1 MTSAA
6 IGEELPLTEVL
17 REARR
22 RHRISQWDLSLE
34 LGVSQRHVS
43 FVELGRARP
52 SRALLLR
59 WLECLQAPLAVRN
72 QALLAAGHAP
82 AFDESPLGSRELR
95 QEREALRDLLVA
107 HEPHPALLLD
117 RGWNV
122 VAANAGVA
130 WLFDA
135 AGVCVELPGPDPAD
149 DSGSPSPPVN
159 LLDLALGEL
168 GAAVV
173 NVTEVAASLLEQ
185 LRDEALTEPSLR
197 ARVEQVAQIA
207 AQAPGGSRPA
217 GPAGPASPRYPPSL
231 VTRYRTRHG
240 ELAFLSMFTTF
251 GTPHS
256 VTLAS
261 LRVELFL
268 PVDDVTRAA
277 LGR

>member
-1 MTSAA
+1 MTTAA
-6 IGEELPLTEVL
+6 PPEGPALTALL

-22 RHRISQWDLSLE
+22 RRRISQWDLSLE

-43 FVELGRARP
+43 FVELGRSRP
-52 SRALLLR
+52 SRELLMR
-59 WLECLQAPLAVRN
+59 WMASLEAPLHLRN
-72 QALLAAGHAP
+72 EALLAAGHAP
-82 AFDESPLGSRELR
+82 AFDESPLDSAGLR
-95 QEREALRDLLVA
+95 QEREAVRDLLVA

-122 VAANAGVA
+122 LAANAGVA
-130 WLFDA
+130 WLLDA
-135 AGVCVELPGPDPAD
+135 VGVEVALPGPDAAD
-149 DSGSPSPPVN
+149 ATGSPSPPVN

-173 NVTEVAASLLEQ
+173 NVAEVAASLLEQ

-197 ARVEQVAQIA
+197 ARVEQVATLA
-207 AQAPGGSRPA
+207 AAATPTTSG
-217 GPAGPASPRYPPSL
+217 PRYPPSL
-231 VTRYRTRHG
+231 VTRYATRHG

-268 PVDDVTRAA
+268 PADDATRAA
-277 LGR
+277 LRR

>member
-1 MTSAA
+1 MDRPVTSATL
-6 IGEELPLTEVL
+6 GEQPDLTTVL

-22 RHRISQWDLSLE
+22 RRRISQWDLSLE

-52 SRALLLR
+52 SRELLVRWMAALD
-59 WLECLQAPLAVRN
+59 APLSLSN
-72 QALLAAGHAP
+72 QALTCAGHAP
-82 AFDESPLGSRELR
+82 AYDESPLDSHRLD
-95 QEREALRDLLVA
+95 QERTALRDLLVA
-107 HEPHPALLLD
+107 HEPCPALLLD

-135 AGVCVELPGPDPAD
+135 VGVEVDLPGPDPAGPRAGD
-149 DSGSPSPPVN
+149 VN

-168 GAAVV
+168 GATVV
-173 NVTEVAASLLEQ
+173 NIPEVAASLLEQ
-185 LRDEALTEPSLR
+185 LRDEAVTEPSLR
-197 ARVEQVAQIA
+197 ERVEQVAVVA
-207 AQAPGGSRPA
+207 ASAAPGPSG
-217 GPAGPASPRYPPSL
+217 PRYPPAL
-231 VTRYRTRHG
+231 VTRYASRHG

-268 PVDDVTRAA
+268 PADDATRAA
-277 LGR
+277 LRR